1 MCIYIHRY
9 YMVSSK
15 VMARVWF
22 YSITRTHIAMRT
34 YMHAYYCLAS
44 SSIAWLSY
52 LGGYGTAL
60 HLVG

>member
-1 MCIYIHRY
+1 
-9 YMVSSK
+9 MVSSK